1 MGWLHRR
8 AEAEVAEHATRPGG
22 MPVRSCSVD
31 MEGIVRVTWPVQE
44 RVVMHPGDVLTME
57 FAINVG
63 PGEQGALALRPKSLS
78 LQAEPST
85 RE

>member
-1 MGWLHRR
+1 
-8 AEAEVAEHATRPGG
+8 
-22 MPVRSCSVD
+22 
-31 MEGIVRVTWPVQE
+31 
-44 RVVMHPGDVLTME
+44 MHPGDVLTME